1 MDIAIR
7 QLGRR
12 DYAET
17 LRAMQAF
24 TAARTP
30 ASVDEIWLLEHPPV
44 YTMGLKSSQRVFEP
58 IGGIPVVQSDRGGD
72 MTYHGPGQLIAY
84 LLIDIQRRGL
94 GIKALVRLIEQAVI
108 DLLAAHGVAGERRAG
123 APGVYVL
130 GAKVAALGLRVR
142 NGATSHGVSLNVN
155 MDLAPFAAIDP
166 CGYPGLAVTQL
177 HDLNIFIDLQSAGA
191 ALARGLVRLLGYT
204 GAREPQGLPATHH
217 PTGTH
222 G

>member
-1 MDIAIR
+1 MDIVIR

-12 DYAET
+12 DYVEM

-30 ASVDEIWLLEHPPV
+30 ASADEVWLVEHAPV
-44 YTMGLKSSQRVFEP
+44 YTMGLKGSQRVLHP

-84 LLIDIQRRGL
+84 LLIDIRRRGL
-94 GIKALVRLIEQAVI
+94 GIKALVRLIEEAVI
-108 DLLAAHGVAGERRAG
+108 DLLAAHGVAAERRVG
-123 APGVYVL
+123 APGVYVQ
-130 GAKVAALGLRVR
+130 GAKIAALGLRVR
-142 NGATSHGVSLNVN
+142 NGATYHGLSLNVD
-155 MDLAPFAAIDP
+155 MDLAPFGAIDP

-177 HDLNIFIDLQSAGA
+177 RDLNILMDMQTAGA
-191 ALARGLVRLLGYT
+191 TLAHGLTRLLGYT
-204 GAREPQGLPATHH
+204 GAHEPQGLPDTYH